1 MYILINEKL
10 LFWHKPC
17 NNGSKSQLFQ
27 VQLACKKYLRNCSE
41 TWSLPRQT
49 GGLKEVYT
57 VSDSLFVISFNQWWR
72 EMLCNPRGIY
82 FEFKH
87 ELLDGFLSFI
97 TMMGLYIHRN
107 GLFIIFNRY
116 IISKPVELFLSFMH
130 NFTTIGGWS
139 SDLVS
144 VLQSYIS
151 ALHKVFKFWWLFF
164 VVNCWNDQ
172 RFK

>member
-57 VSDSLFVISFNQWWR
+57 ISDSLFVISFNQWWR

-107 GLFIIFNRY
+107 GLLLYLTDI
-116 IISKPVELFLSFMH
+116 LFQSQL
-130 NFTTIGGWS
+130 NCTCLLCTTSPLLEGGP
-139 SDLVS
+139 L
-144 VLQSYIS
+144 I
-151 ALHKVFKFWWLFF
+151 
-164 VVNCWNDQ
+164 
-172 RFK
+172 

>member
-1 MYILINEKL
+1 
-10 LFWHKPC
+10 
-17 NNGSKSQLFQ
+17 
-27 VQLACKKYLRNCSE
+27 
-41 TWSLPRQT
+41 
-49 GGLKEVYT
+49 
-57 VSDSLFVISFNQWWR
+57 
-72 EMLCNPRGIY
+72 MLCNPRGIY

-116 IISKPVELFLSFMH
+116 IISKPVELYLSFMH

-144 VLQSYIS
+144 VLQYYIS
-151 ALHKVFKFWWLFF
+151 ALHKLYSNFGGFF
-164 VVNCWNDQ
+164 LLLIVEMIKDLNKMSV
-172 RFK
+172 